1 MSHRLSRTAAV
12 LATSLAA
19 IVAAPSTSSAL
30 PAPVAAGSSAAN
42 IQLSGANKRV
52 VMRWV
57 ARTTGTM
64 RALHLRIQADGA
76 TCRLSGRTG
85 YGLGNGGSWRV
96 TTHPVLSDG
105 RPDTSRTLS
114 DFETRPCEADV
125 SVVDVRQGVAR
136 IPMSLPVV
144 KGAEY
149 ATVVRNTDALPNL
162 NYTSTNFLYTS
173 TGLVGAN
180 GRNERSKAASDA
192 MYGLDPRELVGYTTD
207 ASNWALPGGPY
218 GAPGGRNFLPT
229 YLQEFSD
236 GRVMGQPYYYAAAAS
251 TTDRTMVFGGIST
264 EWTIK
269 ELGAF
274 SLREGSGTLTLTVN
288 GQQRARVAVS
298 GTGMLRAS
306 IPPVTVRPGQTVK
319 VTASGLSIQNVVA
332 DTAWGRLTGLHLT
345 SKPWYVEN
353 EPNFS
358 HAAPVYALPAYRE
371 VQYRLIGSE
380 RPAEPQTAKAK
391 KSKAKKRKKGTKGNA
406 CTKTRKAR
414 RGKPRG
420 RQTRCR

>member
-12 LATSLAA
+12 LAMALAL
-19 IVAAPSTSSAL
+19 IVAAPSAATAL

-57 ARTTGTM
+57 ARSTGTL
-64 RALHLRIQADGA
+64 RAMHLRIQADGA

-96 TTHPVLSDG
+96 TTHPVLTDG

-114 DFETRPCEADV
+114 SYETRPCEADV
-125 SVVDVRQGVAR
+125 SVVDVKQGVAR
-136 IPMSLPVV
+136 IPMTLAVV

-149 ATVVRNTDALPNL
+149 ATVVRNTDPLPAL

-173 TGLVGAN
+173 TGVVGAN
-180 GRNERSKAASDA
+180 GRNERSKNAPDA
-192 MYGLDPRELVGYTTD
+192 QYGLDPRELVGYTADGSTW
-207 ASNWALPGGPY
+207 SLPGGPY

-236 GRVMGQPYYYAAAAS
+236 GKVMGQPYYYAAAAS
-251 TTDRTMVFGGIST
+251 TADRTMVFGGVT
-264 EWTIK
+264 GEWTIK

-274 SLREGSGTLTLTVN
+274 SLRDGAGTLTLTVD
-288 GQQRARVAVS
+288 GRERARAAVS
-298 GTGMLRAS
+298 GAGMLRAS
-306 IPPVTVRPGQTVK
+306 IPPVTVQPGQTVK
-319 VTASGLSIQNVVA
+319 VTASGLSIQNIVA
-332 DTAWGRLTGLHLT
+332 DTAWGRLAGLHLA

-353 EPNFS
+353 EANFS

-371 VQYRLIGSE
+371 VQYRLVSGE
-380 RPAEPQTAKAK
+380 QPAAKPK
-391 KSKAKKRKKGTKGNA
+391 KGKKRS
-406 CTKTRKAR
+406 RKAR
-414 RGKPRG
+414 RGKSR
-420 RQTRCR
+420 RSR

>member
-19 IVAAPSTSSAL
+19 IVAAPTSASAL

-42 IQLSGANKRV
+42 IPLNGANKRV

-57 ARTTGTM
+57 ARSTGTM

-114 DFETRPCEADV
+114 AYETRPCEADV

-136 IPMSLPVV
+136 IPMSLSVV
-144 KGAEY
+144 KGGEY

-162 NYTSTNFLYTS
+162 NYTSTNFLYTR
-173 TGLVGAN
+173 TGITGAN
-180 GRNERSKAASDA
+180 GRNERSRTAPDGH
-192 MYGLDPRELVGYTTD
+192 YGLDPRELVGYTTD
-207 ASNWALPGGPY
+207 GSSWALPGGPY
-218 GAPGGRNFLPT
+218 GLPAGRNFLPT
-229 YLQEFSD
+229 YLQEYSD
-236 GRVMGQPYYYAAAAS
+236 GRVMGQPYYYASAAS
-251 TTDRTMVFGGIST
+251 SADRTMVFGGIT
-264 EWTIK
+264 ADWTIK

-274 SLREGSGTLTLTVN
+274 SLQEGAGTLTLTVD
-288 GQQRARVAVS
+288 GQTRARVAVS
-298 GTGMLRAS
+298 GAGMLRGA
-306 IPPVTVRPGQTVK
+306 ITPVTVRPGQTVK

-332 DTAWGRLTGLHLT
+332 DTAWGRLAGLHLAG
-345 SKPWYVEN
+345 KPWYVEN
-353 EPNFS
+353 EANFS
-358 HAAPVYALPAYRE
+358 HAAPVYALPAYRQVE
-371 VQYRLIGSE
+371 YRMVGAE
-380 RPAEPQTAKAK
+380 RPAAT
-391 KSKAKKRKKGTKGNA
+391 SKAKKRKKATKGNT

-420 RQTRCR
+420 KQTRCR